1 MQPALMAPRKNRL
14 WQPVTRN
21 SSLSVTHCGSSDFPK
36 SLPTLR
42 RKEEEA
48 IHHKKAKQQQQ
59 HQENKKKET
68 EKKFVGLE
76 GKEKLKCIR
85 PDIPECEGRGG
96 GDCSVVTRIG
106 SSPSHQT
113 RLKNGETCRN
123 PSIAP
128 TLLSRRAKFSWR
140 QTRKS
145 GHFHVV

>member
-1 MQPALMAPRKNRL
+1 
-14 WQPVTRN
+14 
-21 SSLSVTHCGSSDFPK
+21 
-36 SLPTLR
+36 LPTLR

-85 PDIPECEGRGG
+85 PDSPECDGR

-113 RLKNGETCRN
+113 RLKNGETCPILRLLQ
-123 PSIAP
+123 PSPADEPNSLGGKQENRVIF
-128 TLLSRRAKFSWR
+128 TLSSPFFRPCSAFLSRLN
-140 QTRKS
+140 RKRKEKNADKRTTT
-145 GHFHVV
+145 HTHTED